1 MVCES
6 NGTHLDSSR
15 KQMTVVRQPSRERRA
30 VVEGELGAALGELQ
44 ARLEGI
50 NVPPI
55 LDDLFLLLGKVKG
68 RCDCRESDERKEAD
82 RKTMTHD
89 RAGETT
95 YLQP

>member
-1 MVCES
+1 MSVMRQ
-6 NGTHLDSSR
+6 SR
-15 KQMTVVRQPSRERRA
+15 SKRRSIVER
-30 VVEGELGAALGELQ
+30 VLGAALRELQ